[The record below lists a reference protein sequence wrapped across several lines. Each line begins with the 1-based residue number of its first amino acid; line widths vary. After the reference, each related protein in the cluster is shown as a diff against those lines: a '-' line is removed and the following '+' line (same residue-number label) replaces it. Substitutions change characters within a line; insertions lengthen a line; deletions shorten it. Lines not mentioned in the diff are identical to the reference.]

1 VKALA
6 TIALGLLVGIA
17 SLICLLSSICAVVAG
32 STVTGRVVFAICS
45 FIFLGVA
52 IGGVMLI
59 GAINRRQ

>member
-1 VKALA
+1 VKTLA

-32 STVTGRVVFAICS
+32 STVAGRVGFAICS